1 MWAVNW
7 ASVLDTQV
15 VAKVS
20 TCSVYLLCLFKMATK
35 KIFFNLVCVCILL
48 ILCYICFIQST
59 KPAAITTSHNHDK
72 NMPGYRV
79 PHKGEDKPLQQNYIW
94 PNSTTLSAAIT
105 TSHNHDKNMPGYRV
119 PHKGEDKPLQQNY
132 IWPNSTTLSIEEKV
146 EKCMREAN
154 LVSGPLLTKARGNAR
169 YFLDEYR
176 KVIPE
181 KGLKGHRSH
190 CWKGHYTAKWDSNHV
205 FGKMGNISYLTKL
218 TYYPFGQG
226 LPVQTGLAKSFKT
239 PQYSYNVL
247 CLPNVYILGYTKCG
261 STFFYSFLSKLII
274 LSTGTSKEM
283 EYSKETQYWAHFEAY
298 LYPWKKHMPNVTTLG
313 MYLLNYIPG
322 IEAVRHNN
330 TDAILIEGT
339 PNTIVEWPIFS
350 VEENNMTNYCLLP
363 AALPTLFPDSKYFAI
378 VRNPLDMLYSNF
390 WFSCTKRHYRVP
402 DPFKGPDV
410 FHDRVMSKIDRF
422 NNCVRDTSD
431 PGLSAPC
438 SLDDSYSKCIRQRTH
453 LLDQCSDDIIDNEFT
468 PELPSRCGE
477 VTIYYGIYY
486 IHVRKWLSLVRRDRL
501 FVLTLEELNR
511 FPGKIVND
519 TLHFL
524 DLKPLT
530 DKEVAK
536 FAKDVMKTGDKYMQ
550 QVINYKSDPK
560 LFMRADT
567 RLALETF
574 YHPFNALLAE
584 LLSSNEFLWF

>member
-1 MWAVNW
+1 M
-7 ASVLDTQV
+7 
-15 VAKVS
+15 AKK
-20 TCSVYLLCLFKMATK
+20 TFLKR
-35 KIFFNLVCVCILL
+35 VCVCILL
-48 ILCYICFIQST
+48 VLCYFCFIQPPT
-59 KPAAITTSHNHDK
+59 KPAAFTNSLNLK
-72 NMPGYRV
+72 NMPGSIHPFKPAATKISHNLNVNSSKQSVAKVSHARE
-79 PHKGEDKPLQQNYIW
+79 HKPLQ
-94 PNSTTLSAAIT
+94 
-105 TSHNHDKNMPGYRV
+105 KNDSW
-119 PHKGEDKPLQQNY
+119 HS
-132 IWPNSTTLSIEEKV
+132 STTLSIEEKV

-169 YFLDEYR
+169 YFLHEYR

-181 KGLKGHRSH
+181 KGLRGHRSH
-190 CWKGHYTAKWDSNHV
+190 CWKGHYTAKWDSKHV
-205 FGKMGNISYLTKL
+205 YGKMGNISYSTSLS
-218 TYYPFGQG
+218 YYPFSPGH
-226 LPVQTGLAKSFKT
+226 PVQTGLAESFKS
-239 PQYSYNVL
+239 PQYSSNVL

-274 LSTGTSKEM
+274 SNMGTSKEM
-283 EYSKETQYWAHFEAY
+283 EYSKETEYWARY
-298 LYPWKKHMPNVTTLG
+298 DVYKNLPWKRVVPKVQTLG
-313 MYLLNYIPG
+313 MLLLNYIPG
-322 IEAVRHNN
+322 MEAVKQSN

-350 VEENNMTNYCLLP
+350 MAENNMTNYCLFP

-378 VRNPLDMLYSNF
+378 LRNPLDMLYSNF
-390 WFSCTKRHYRVP
+390 WFSCTKRHNPVP

-410 FHDRVMSKIDRF
+410 FHDRVMSKIHRF

-453 LLDQCSDDIIDNEFT
+453 LLDQCSDDIIANEFT
-468 PELPSRCGE
+468 PELPPLCGE

-501 FVLTLEELNR
+501 FVLTLEELNQ
-511 FPGKIVND
+511 FPGKIAND

-524 DLKPLT
+524 DLKSLT
-530 DKEVAK
+530 GKEVDK
-536 FAKDVMKTGDKYMQ
+536 FAKDIMKTGDKYTQ

-584 LLSSNEFLWF
+584 LLSSNKFLWF

>member
-1 MWAVNW
+1 
-7 ASVLDTQV
+7 
-15 VAKVS
+15 
-20 TCSVYLLCLFKMATK
+20 MATK
-35 KIFFNLVCVCILL
+35 KTFLNLVCVCILL
-48 ILCYICFIQST
+48 ILCYICFIQPT
-59 KPAAITTSHNHDK
+59 KPAATTTSHNHK
-72 NMPGYRV
+72 NKPEYKV
-79 PHKGEDKPLQQNYIW
+79 THKGEDKLLQQNYTW
-94 PNSTTLSAAIT
+94 PS
-105 TSHNHDKNMPGYRV
+105 
-119 PHKGEDKPLQQNY
+119 
-132 IWPNSTTLSIEEKV
+132 STTLSIEEKV

-154 LVSGPLLTKARGNAR
+154 LVSGPLLTKARDNAR

-190 CWKGHYTAKWDSNHV
+190 CWKGHYTANWDSKHV
-205 FGKMGNISYLTKL
+205 FGKMGDISYSTRLS
-218 TYYPFGQG
+218 YYPFGPG
-226 LPVQTGLAKSFKT
+226 HPVRTGLAESFKT
-239 PQYSYNVL
+239 PQYSSNVL
-247 CLPNVYILGYTKCG
+247 CLPNVYVLGYTKCG

-274 LSTGTSKEM
+274 SSMGTSKEM
-283 EYSKETQYWAHFEAY
+283 EYSKETEYWARFDAY
-298 LYPWKKHMPNVTTLG
+298 KKRVVPKVQTLG
-313 MYLLNYIPG
+313 MLLLNYIPG
-322 IEAVRHNN
+322 MEAVKQSN

-339 PNTIVEWPIFS
+339 PNTIVEWPVFTA
-350 VEENNMTNYCLLP
+350 EEDIKTNYCLFP

-390 WFSCTKRHYRVP
+390 WFSCTKRHNPVP

-410 FHDRVMSKIDRF
+410 FHDRVMSKIHRF

-438 SLDDSYSKCIRQRTH
+438 SLDDSYNKCIRQRTH
-453 LLDQCSDDIIDNEFT
+453 LLDQCSDDIIANEFT
-468 PELPSRCGE
+468 PELPPLCGE

-501 FVLTLEELNR
+501 FVLTLEEVNQ

-519 TLHFL
+519 TLRFL
-524 DLKPLT
+524 DLKSLT
-530 DKEVAK
+530 GKEVDK
-536 FAKDVMKTGDKYMQ
+536 FAKGIMKTGDKYTQ

-574 YHPFNALLAE
+574 YHPYNTLLAE
-584 LLSSNEFLWF
+584 LLKSNKFLWF